1 MLIQFVQTRYLASEK
16 PICRDAIPRVLP
28 PLQNRRKV
36 SRLYRQKKLTR
47 SIASLQPNKK
57 GCSFEQPFLL
67 FRILNLS

>member
-36 SRLYRQKKLTR
+36 SRLYNQTKKAAL
-47 SIASLQPNKK
+47 SSSLFYY
-57 GCSFEQPFLL
+57 SE
-67 FRILNLS
+67 S